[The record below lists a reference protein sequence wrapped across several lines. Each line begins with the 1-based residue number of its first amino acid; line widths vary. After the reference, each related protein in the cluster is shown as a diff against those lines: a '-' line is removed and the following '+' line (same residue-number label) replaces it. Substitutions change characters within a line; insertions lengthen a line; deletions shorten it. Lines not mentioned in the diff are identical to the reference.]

1 MGLGRLVRY
10 LFNPWVIGGA
20 IAFSGV
26 LACITF
32 SALWITRP
40 ATTAFAPATA
50 VLNIIPVPTSTPVIN
65 TPIPTIAPQPTG
77 DVPPAPGPGLIITGD
92 SVQISGTGGDGLRL
106 RSEPG
111 LNGVV
116 NFLAYEGEI
125 FKVSE
130 GPKESDG
137 YTWWY
142 LVAPYDESVQGW
154 AVSNYLLIVQNP

>member
-1 MGLGRLVRY
+1 MRY

-20 IAFSGV
+20 IAFSVV

-32 SALWITRP
+32 SLLWVTRP
-40 ATTAFAPATA
+40 AEPAFAPATA
-50 VLNIIPVPTSTPVIN
+50 VLNIIPFPSSTPVIL
-65 TPIPTIAPQPTG
+65 TPTPTVTAQLTG
-77 DVPPAPGPGLIITGD
+77 EVPPAPGPGLIITGD
-92 SVQISGTGGDGLRL
+92 FVQISGTGGDGLRL

-111 LNGVV
+111 LNGAV

-125 FKVSE
+125 FKVSD
-130 GPKESDG
+130 GPRESDG

-154 AVSNYLLIVQNP
+154 AVSNFLLVVQNP